1 MKQSVLFLQAK
12 LRSIVVRSNTLECFK
27 MHAMR
32 TLRNPDVCTVCCPQL
47 KELHLHV
54 LSPSL
59 AAIGVSF
66 SFPPR
71 HLPEQ

>member
-12 LRSIVVRSNTLECFK
+12 LRSIVIRSDTLECFK

-32 TLRNPDVCTVCCPQL
+32 TLRNPDVCTVRCPQL

-54 LSPSL
+54 LPPSL

-66 SFPPR
+66 GFLPCY
-71 HLPEQ
+71 LPEQ